1 MISAIHQYTP
11 DIAPADGVSSSLF
24 FVRKIL
30 RSLGYESEI
39 YADSIDPSMKELA
52 HPRETYPDLGG
63 NLLFMHHSIAQPHS
77 SWLFSL
83 HDRLVM
89 VYHNITPSHYFT
101 GGSPHWTVTE
111 EGRRQLGLWQDR
123 FVGVIAESNYN
134 GRELKSLGYENVST
148 IPLLVDLD
156 KLQQMKP
163 DPEVAR
169 RHEKTFNLLFVG
181 RIAENKCQH
190 ELIHAF
196 AALQDDNARLF
207 LVGGVSSPEYHTYLV
222 ELIDHYRLGQQVHL
236 VGKVSDEELW
246 GYYSAAD
253 LFVCLSEHEG
263 FCIPLIEASLAGI
276 PIVAY
281 DSSNIRHTLSGSG
294 LLISRKNG
302 MDLAAV
308 WRNLIEQPEWRIRLA
323 RSQREN
329 LHRFSLETLTLQL
342 QKFLAPLQPMQP
354 ELKQP
359 SQSHRPTTI
368 QAQEGSLPQSVAA
381 VKKCLLTIS
390 IEGPF
395 DSNYSL
401 ALVNRGLAQALV
413 NRGAQ
418 VELCSTEGGG
428 DYPPNPQFLR
438 QHPEVAA
445 LWNSGPTK
453 VKSDLAI
460 RNLYPPRVT
469 GMNGVRKVLGPYG
482 WEESSFPQPWVD
494 ELNRRLHMVATMSDY
509 VTRTLR
515 NNGVRVPIVTV
526 GIGADSLLN
535 VPAAA
540 LPCAIPPGYTL
551 LHISSCFPRKGVDL
565 LLRAYAAAYT
575 AGTAAGT
582 EATLIIKTFTN
593 PHNDIHQQLQ
603 AAGWVKYA
611 PFLYRQA
618 QGSSQKKIMLLE
630 DDLTPAQMVSLYQ
643 HSDLLVAPSRGEGFG
658 LPMAEAMLFNLPVL
672 TTGYG
677 GQRDFCTEDTAWLV
691 DYGFV
696 RAETHMG
703 LSDSVWADPDPDD
716 LLKKMNQLATL
727 SQEEIKRKT
736 DRARQNI
743 LANFSWNQVA
753 KRLLAAVAGLDR
765 QVCPRPVRRLAWVST
780 WNSRCGIASY
790 SENLGSALPIEHF
803 LVLANRSND
812 LTKKD
817 AANVIRCWDTGEED
831 DLQRI
836 LEIIIGRQLTD
847 VVIQFNFS
855 FFKLESLAGLL
866 TALHAKGIRCYLFL
880 HSTADV
886 KPPHEPKSLSTIS
899 PALRQVERL
908 FVHSIQDLNNLKNCR
923 IVDNAAIFPHGV
935 GTQPLLARST
945 QDKKKSKII
954 ATSGFILPH
963 KGIQELIKA
972 FEILRAEDPELKLLL
987 LNALYPVGISE
998 EEWCKCQVK
1007 IAQSPYRSDITMI
1020 NDYLPEEEIHQ
1031 KLSQAEVIVY
1041 PCQDTQES
1049 SSASVRMGL
1058 ATGRPVAT
1066 SPLAIF
1072 ADVADVVYF
1081 LPGITPEDI
1090 AAGIKKL
1097 LADKMLC
1104 TDIKTRQQKW
1114 LASHNWQILGHRL
1127 WNIIGKSCQL

>member
-39 YADSIDPSMKELA
+39 YADNIDPSMKELA
-52 HPRETYPDLGG
+52 HLRETYPDQGG

-83 HDRLVM
+83 QDRLVM
-89 VYHNITPSHYFT
+89 VYHNITPSHYFP

-123 FVGVIAESNYN
+123 FVGVIAESDYN
-134 GRELKSLGYENVST
+134 SRELKSLGYKNIST
-148 IPLLVDLD
+148 IPLLVDLE
-156 KLQQMKP
+156 KLLEMRP

-169 RHEKTFNLLFVG
+169 HHEKSFNLLFVG

-196 AALQDDNARLF
+196 AALREDNARLF
-207 LVGGVSSPEYHTYLV
+207 LIGGVSSPGYHKYLV
-222 ELIDHYRLGQQVHL
+222 ELIDFYRLGRQVHL
-236 VGKVSDEELW
+236 VGKVSDKELW

-263 FCIPLIEASLAGI
+263 FGIPLIEASLAGI

-281 DSSNIRHTLSGSG
+281 DSSNIRHTLAGSG
-294 LLISRKNG
+294 LLISRKNSV
-302 MDLAAV
+302 DVASV
-308 WRNLIEQPEWRIRLA
+308 WRDLIEQPEWRARLA

-329 LHRFSLETLTLQL
+329 LHRFSLPTLTLQL
-342 QKFLAPLQPMQP
+342 QNFLASLQPEINQP
-354 ELKQP
+354 AGTHRA
-359 SQSHRPTTI
+359 HRPTTI
-368 QAQEGSLPQSVAA
+368 QAGEGSLAQGTAA
-381 VKKCLLTIS
+381 VEKYLHTIS

-401 ALVNRGLAQALV
+401 ALVNQGLAQALV
-413 NRGAQ
+413 NAGAQ
-418 VELCSTEGGG
+418 VELYSTEGGG
-428 DYPPNPQFLR
+428 DYPPDPRFLKE
-438 QHPEVAA
+438 HPEVAI
-445 LWNSGPTK
+445 LCNTGPRK
-453 VKSDLAI
+453 AKPDLAI

-494 ELNRRLHMVATMSDY
+494 ALNRQLHLVATMSDY

-515 NNGVRVPIVTV
+515 DNGIRVPVVTV

-535 VPAAA
+535 IPAAE

-565 LLRAYAAAYT
+565 LLRAYTSAYT
-575 AGTAAGT
+575 TTAGS
-582 EATLIIKTFTN
+582 EVTLIIKTFAN

-603 AAGWVKYA
+603 AAGWEKNA
-611 PFLYRQA
+611 PYSYRQG
-618 QGSSQKKIMLLE
+618 QGSRKKKIMLLE
-630 DDLTPAQMVSLYQ
+630 DDLTPGQMVSLYQ
-643 HSDLLVAPSRGEGFG
+643 QSDLLVAPSRGEGFG
-658 LPMAEAMLFNLPVL
+658 LPMAEAMLFDLPVL

-677 GQRDFCTEDTAWLV
+677 GQLDFCTPDTAWLV
-691 DYGFV
+691 DYTFV
-696 RAETHMG
+696 RAKTHMG
-703 LSDSVWADPDPDD
+703 LSDSVWAEPDPDD
-716 LLKKMNQLATL
+716 LLNKMEQLATI
-727 SQEEIKRKT
+727 SKEEIKRKT

-743 LANFSWNQVA
+743 LTHFSWEQVA
-753 KRLLAAVAGLDR
+753 NRLLAAVVRLDR
-765 QVCPRPVRRLAWVST
+765 QIFPRPVPRLAWVST

-790 SENLGSALPIEHF
+790 SENLSRALPVEHF

-817 AANVIRCWDTGEED
+817 AANVIRCWDAGDED
-831 DLQRI
+831 DLQRM
-836 LEIIIGRQLTD
+836 LQIIVGRQLTD

-855 FFKLESLAGLL
+855 FFKLEPLADLL
-866 TALHAKGIRCYLFL
+866 SALHAKGIRCYLFL

-886 KPPHEPKSLSTIS
+886 KPPHGSKSLSSIV
-899 PALRQVERL
+899 PALRQAERL
-908 FVHSIQDLNNLKNCR
+908 FVHSIQDLNNLKVFG
-923 IVDNAAIFPHGV
+923 IVDNATIFPHGV
-935 GTQPLLARST
+935 GIQPLLDQSP
-945 QDKKKSKII
+945 QPDQESKII
-954 ATSGFILPH
+954 ATSGFMLPH
-963 KGIQELIKA
+963 KGIRELIKA
-972 FEILRAEDPELKLLL
+972 FEILRAEDPELRLLL

-998 EEWCKCQVK
+998 EEWCHCHEKRE
-1007 IAQSPYRSDITMI
+1007 QSPYRSDITMI
-1020 NDYLPEEEIHQ
+1020 NDYLSEEEIHQ

-1058 ATGRPVAT
+1058 ATGRPVAV

-1104 TDIKTRQQKW
+1104 ADLKARQQKW
-1114 LASHNWQILGHRL
+1114 FASHNWQILGHRL
-1127 WNIIGKSCQL
+1127 WNIIGKS

>member
-30 RSLGYESEI
+30 RRLGFESDI

-52 HPRETYPDLGG
+52 HPRETYPDQGG
-63 NLLFMHHSIAQPHS
+63 NILFVHHSIAQPHS

-83 HDRLVM
+83 QDRLVM

-123 FVGVIAESNYN
+123 FIGIIAESDYN

-156 KLQQMKP
+156 KLQKMNP

-196 AALQDDNARLF
+196 AALQENNARLF
-207 LVGGVSSPEYHTYLV
+207 LVGGVSSSEYHKYLG
-222 ELIDHYRLGQQVHL
+222 ELIDHYGLAQQVHL

-246 GYYSAAD
+246 GYYNAAD

-281 DSSNIRHTLSGSG
+281 AGGNIRYTLSGSG
-294 LLISRKNG
+294 LLISRKNA
-302 MDLAAV
+302 MDVASV
-308 WRNLIEQPEWRIRLA
+308 WRDLIEQPEWRARLI

-329 LHRFSLETLTLQL
+329 LHRFSLKTVTLQL
-342 QKFLAPLQPMQP
+342 QNFLATIQPIRPRM
-354 ELKQP
+354 KQ
-359 SQSHRPTTI
+359 PTTI
-368 QAQEGSLPQSVAA
+368 QAGERRLAQSVSAI
-381 VKKCLLTIS
+381 KKSLHTIS

-413 NRGAQ
+413 NTGAQ

-428 DYPPNPQFLR
+428 DYPPDPRFLKE
-438 QHPEVAA
+438 HPEVAG
-445 LWNSGPTK
+445 LWNPEPGQ
-453 VKSDLAI
+453 VKADLAI

-494 ELNRRLHMVATMSDY
+494 ELNRRLHLVATMSNY

-515 NNGVRVPIVTV
+515 DNGVRVPIVTL
-526 GIGADSLLN
+526 GLGADSLLN
-535 VPAAA
+535 IPAAP
-540 LPCAIPPGYTL
+540 LPFPIPPGYTL

-565 LLRAYAAAYT
+565 LLKAFAAAYT
-575 AGTAAGT
+575 STTDTATAGT
-582 EATLIIKTFTN
+582 ETTLIIKTFAN

-603 AAGWVKYA
+603 TAGWEKSD

-618 QGSSQKKIMLLE
+618 QGSRQKKIMLIE

-643 HSDLLVAPSRGEGFG
+643 QSDLLVAPSRGEGFG
-658 LPMAEAMLFNLPVL
+658 LPMAEAMLFDLPVL

-677 GQRDFCTEDTAWLV
+677 GQLDFCTPDTAWLV
-691 DYGFV
+691 DYTFA
-696 RAETHMG
+696 RAKTHMD
-703 LSDSVWADPDPDD
+703 LADSVWAEPDPDD
-716 LLKKMNQLATL
+716 LLNKMEQLATL
-727 SQEEIKRKT
+727 SQEEIRRKT

-743 LANFSWNQVA
+743 LTHFSWEQVA
-753 KRLLAAVAGLDR
+753 NRLLTAVAGLDR
-765 QVCPRPVRRLAWVST
+765 QVCPKPVRRLAWVST

-790 SENLGSALPIEHF
+790 SENLSSGLPVEHC
-803 LVLANRSND
+803 LILANRSND

-817 AANVIRCWDTGEED
+817 AANVIRCWDAGEED
-831 DLQRI
+831 NLQQ
-836 LEIIIGRQLTD
+836 LLQIITGRQLTD
-847 VVIQFNFS
+847 VVIQFNFN
-855 FFKLESLAGLL
+855 FFKLEALSDLL
-866 TALHAKGIRCYLFL
+866 SALHARGIRCYLFL

-886 KPPHEPKSLSTIS
+886 KPPHGSKSLSSIV

-908 FVHSIQDLNNLKNCR
+908 FVHSIQDLNNLKDFG
-923 IVDNAAIFPHGV
+923 IVNNATIFPHGV
-935 GTQPLLARST
+935 GLPPLVARST
-945 QDKKKSKII
+945 QAQKKSKII
-954 ATSGFILPH
+954 ATSGFMLPH

-972 FEILRAEDPELKLLL
+972 FEILRAEDPKLKLLL
-987 LNALYPVGISE
+987 LNAIYPVGISE
-998 EEWCKCQVK
+998 EECRHCHKR

-1020 NDYLPEEEIHQ
+1020 NDYLSEEEIHQ

-1041 PCQDTQES
+1041 PCQETQES

-1058 ATGRPVAT
+1058 TTGRPVAT

-1090 AAGIKKL
+1090 ATGIKKL
-1097 LADKMLC
+1097 MEDKIQC
-1104 TDIKTRQQKW
+1104 ADIKARQQKW
-1114 LASHNWQILGHRL
+1114 LTTHNWQILGRRL
-1127 WNIIGKSCQL
+1127 WNIIGKSCQK